1 MALKRTAPNRATV
14 PNSRRPVDSL
24 SGKLYPS
31 VNTIKPGY
39 PEESWSVS
47 AKVPPIVCESLNVAA
62 WALLKPVHIVILLA
76 VVSLITVTP
85 KYSPLCRGSIM
96 HPHALAMVAL
106 GGGLGVTS
114 LLVYLMAACVIPLS
128 IIWRPIVGL
137 YMLLPLMPLQTMR
150 YHLQAL

>member
-85 KYSPLCRGSIM
+85 KYSPLCRGSGFTKFATPSDPPPKYGDAM
-96 HPHALAMVAL
+96 ELGPNSNFVPMTDGPYVPSAMVA
-106 GGGLGVTS
+106 
-114 LLVYLMAACVIPLS
+114 I
-128 IIWRPIVGL
+128 
-137 YMLLPLMPLQTMR
+137 
-150 YHLQAL
+150 